1 MYQDVQRNKD
11 YLKEFTFYPHTL
23 QFQYYCSNIITIF
36 FIYVGMQKIK
46 FEPNTLQGY
55 TDLLQKGKL

>member
-23 QFQYYCSNIITIF
+23 QLQYYCSKIMILLK
-36 FIYVGMQKIK
+36 YVG
-46 FEPNTLQGY
+46 NA
-55 TDLLQKGKL
+55 